1 VENLTWRAASVALR
15 AAILAC
21 FVYALANP
29 SLPQLHDAAT
39 RAREIGWPFGLV
51 VPPLV
56 LLLARR
62 GRLYPWRVDAILALP
77 FASDAVGN
85 VLNLY
90 HSWSQYDTMNHA
102 VSWFALATL
111 VGVVPALRRLPR
123 WADAALA
130 LGAGALGAVL
140 WELGEYGAFIH
151 SSDYTR
157 VAYTDTLSDL
167 CAGVVGASCAAL
179 LIFRSHAQ
187 TATGSMPHQAA

>member
-1 VENLTWRAASVALR
+1 MIWRAASVALR
-15 AAILAC
+15 SAILAC

-39 RAREIGWPFGLV
+39 RAREIAWPFGVV

-62 GRLYPWRVDAILALP
+62 GRPFPWRVDAILALP
-77 FASDAVGN
+77 FALDAVGN

-90 HSWSQYDTMNHA
+90 HSWSQYDTVNHG

-111 VGVVPALRRLPR
+111 VGLVPALRRLPP

-130 LGAGALGAVL
+130 LGAGAVGAVL
-140 WELGEYGAFIH
+140 WELGEYAAFIH
-151 SSDYTR
+151 NSNYTR
-157 VAYTDTLSDL
+157 TAYSDTLSDL
-167 CAGVVGASCAAL
+167 CAGTLGASCAAL
-179 LIFRSHAQ
+179 LIFWSRAQ
-187 TATGSMPHQAA
+187 PANG